1 MALYQHTPT
10 THTEL
15 AYDVELA
22 VNHVLRLPE
31 LLELVLVHLPQR
43 EILISQRVSRGFR
56 DSVRGSILLQRALF
70 LAPNWKLEGEPGWST
85 SSQKPVNN
93 RILLRAFP
101 SHYPTVSPVIVNDSP
116 TPEEHETGRRG
127 STSKSWDVSVSFP
140 ADSISNR
147 SPAVSYPE
155 ASWRSMYLCQPPCAN
170 LYLERRYQKSI
181 RPAMIRENGITMG
194 ELVDET
200 MGAKDKGVWHQS
212 YISSDGD
219 WHFVGTIKVTPT

>member
-1 MALYQHTPT
+1 MAIYQHTLRS
-10 THTEL
+10 HTEP
-15 AYDVELA
+15 AYDVESA
-22 VNHVLRLPE
+22 VSHVLRLPE
-31 LLELVLVHLPQR
+31 LLELVLVHLSLS
-43 EILISQRVSRGFR
+43 ELLLSQRVSRGFR

-70 LAPNWKLEGEPGWST
+70 LAPNWRLEGEPAG
-85 SSQKPVNN
+85 QKPVNN
-93 RILLRAFP
+93 RMLLRAFP

-116 TPEEHETGRRG
+116 TPEEYETGRRG
-127 STSKSWDVSVSFP
+127 STSKTWDVSVSFP
-140 ADSISNR
+140 ADSITNC

-181 RPAMIRENGITMG
+181 RPAMIREDGITMG